1 MKLVIRNGK
10 LINPAGNINGKT
22 ALIIEDGIIT
32 EITENPDI
40 SGAEV
45 IDAEGMI
52 VAPGFIDIHV
62 HFREPGYE
70 HKEDILTGLN
80 AAAAG
85 GFTAVC
91 TMPNTN
97 PVPDNA
103 ETVKLMLEKAAKGN
117 GVKLYPVA
125 SATKGIKGIE
135 MSEPDELKK
144 AGAVALSD
152 DGRPVAD
159 TALLKKIMEKGRS
172 CGMKYVSHSEDLY
185 LAEGGQMNEGH
196 FSAVYGMKGISVV
209 GEASQIARDCMLAE
223 YLDVPLHISHVS
235 AKMSVDM
242 IRYFKSRG
250 VKVTCETA
258 PHYITLTDEAVR
270 KFGTNAKI
278 NPPLRT
284 ENDRLAMIEA
294 LKEGVIDAI
303 ATDHA
308 PHHQKE
314 KEVEFSSAPCGI
326 VGLETALPLVL
337 MLYHEGILT
346 IERVVELF
354 TAGYRIMGVPGGI
367 IEKGAIADITI
378 FDPDRQWTIDKD
390 RFMSKSRNT
399 PFHGFNVQGV
409 VFATI
414 ADGKIIYKRD
424 FR

>member
-1 MKLVIRNGK
+1 
-10 LINPAGNINGKT
+10 
-22 ALIIEDGIIT
+22 
-32 EITENPDI
+32 
-40 SGAEV
+40 
-45 IDAEGMI
+45 
-52 VAPGFIDIHV
+52 
-62 HFREPGYE
+62 
-70 HKEDILTGLN
+70 
-80 AAAAG
+80 
-85 GFTAVC
+85 
-91 TMPNTN
+91 
-97 PVPDNA
+97 
-103 ETVKLMLEKAAKGN
+103 
-117 GVKLYPVA
+117 
-125 SATKGIKGIE
+125 
-135 MSEPDELKK
+135 
-144 AGAVALSD
+144 GAVALSD

-185 LAEGGQMNEGH
+185 LAEGGQMNDGH
-196 FSAVYGMKGISVV
+196 FSTVYGMKGIPVV

-346 IERVVELF
+346 IERVVDLF

-399 PFHGFNVQGV
+399 PFHGFNVQGA

>member
-172 CGMKYVSHSEDLY
+172 CGMKYVSHSE
-185 LAEGGQMNEGH
+185 
-196 FSAVYGMKGISVV
+196 
-209 GEASQIARDCMLAE
+209 
-223 YLDVPLHISHVS
+223 
-235 AKMSVDM
+235 
-242 IRYFKSRG
+242 
-250 VKVTCETA
+250 
-258 PHYITLTDEAVR
+258 
-270 KFGTNAKI
+270 
-278 NPPLRT
+278 
-284 ENDRLAMIEA
+284 
-294 LKEGVIDAI
+294 
-303 ATDHA
+303 
-308 PHHQKE
+308 
-314 KEVEFSSAPCGI
+314 
-326 VGLETALPLVL
+326 
-337 MLYHEGILT
+337 
-346 IERVVELF
+346 
-354 TAGYRIMGVPGGI
+354 
-367 IEKGAIADITI
+367 
-378 FDPDRQWTIDKD
+378 
-390 RFMSKSRNT
+390 
-399 PFHGFNVQGV
+399 
-409 VFATI
+409 
-414 ADGKIIYKRD
+414 
-424 FR
+424 

>member
-1 MKLVIRNGK
+1 MKLVIKNGT
-10 LINPAGNINGKT
+10 LVNPAGNINGK
-22 ALIIEDGIIT
+22 ASLVIEDGIIT
-32 EITENPDI
+32 EITENPDL

-45 IDAEGMI
+45 IDAQGMI
-52 VAPGFIDIHV
+52 VSPGFIDIHV

-70 HKEDILTGLN
+70 HKEDIMTGLN

-97 PVPDNA
+97 PVPDNPS
-103 ETVKLMLEKAAKGN
+103 TVRYMLEKAQKGN
-117 GVKLYPVA
+117 GVRLYPVA
-125 SATKGIKGIE
+125 SATMGLKGCE
-135 MSEPDELKK
+135 MSDADELKK

-159 TALLKKIMEKGRS
+159 TALLGKIMEKGKS

-196 FSAVYGMKGISVV
+196 FSAVYGMKGIPVV
-209 GEASQIARDCMLAE
+209 GEASQIARDCMMAE
-223 YLDVPLHISHVS
+223 YLDAPLHISHVS
-235 AKMSVDM
+235 AEMSVDV
-242 IRYFKSRG
+242 IKYFKDRG

-258 PHYITLTDEAVR
+258 PHYLTLTDEAVG

-278 NPPLRT
+278 NPPLRS
-284 ENDRLAMIEA
+284 ENDRLAMIKG

-308 PHHQKE
+308 PHHLNE
-314 KEVEFSSAPCGI
+314 KGAEFSLAPCGI

-337 MLYHEGILT
+337 KLYHEGILT

-367 IEKGAIADITI
+367 IESGAVADITV
-378 FDPDRQWTIDKD
+378 FDADHRWTVNKNM
-390 RFMSKSRNT
+390 FFSKGRNT
-399 PFHGFNVQGV
+399 PFDGFRVKGAV
-409 VFATI
+409 CATI
-414 ADGKIIYKRD
+414 VNGKVVYRRD
-424 FR
+424 F

>member
-1 MKLVIRNGK
+1 
-10 LINPAGNINGKT
+10 
-22 ALIIEDGIIT
+22 
-32 EITENPDI
+32 
-40 SGAEV
+40 
-45 IDAEGMI
+45 
-52 VAPGFIDIHV
+52 
-62 HFREPGYE
+62 
-70 HKEDILTGLN
+70 
-80 AAAAG
+80 
-85 GFTAVC
+85 
-91 TMPNTN
+91 MPNTN

-185 LAEGGQMNEGH
+185 LAEGGQMNDGH
-196 FSAVYGMKGISVV
+196 FSTVYGMKGIPVV

-399 PFHGFNVQGV
+399 PFHGFNVQGA

>member
-1 MKLVIRNGK
+1 
-10 LINPAGNINGKT
+10 
-22 ALIIEDGIIT
+22 
-32 EITENPDI
+32 
-40 SGAEV
+40 
-45 IDAEGMI
+45 
-52 VAPGFIDIHV
+52 
-62 HFREPGYE
+62 
-70 HKEDILTGLN
+70 
-80 AAAAG
+80 
-85 GFTAVC
+85 
-91 TMPNTN
+91 
-97 PVPDNA
+97 
-103 ETVKLMLEKAAKGN
+103 
-117 GVKLYPVA
+117 
-125 SATKGIKGIE
+125 
-135 MSEPDELKK
+135 
-144 AGAVALSD
+144 
-152 DGRPVAD
+152 
-159 TALLKKIMEKGRS
+159 
-172 CGMKYVSHSEDLY
+172 
-185 LAEGGQMNEGH
+185 MNEGH

>member
-1 MKLVIRNGK
+1 MKLVIKNG
-10 LINPAGNINGKT
+10 IIVNPAGKINGKT
-22 ALIIEDGIIT
+22 SLVIEDGMIA
-32 EITENPDI
+32 EITENPDM

-45 IDAEGMI
+45 IDAQGMI

-85 GFTAVC
+85 GFTSVC

-103 ETVKLMLEKAAKGN
+103 ETVKLMIEKAAKGN
-117 GVKLYPVA
+117 GVRLYPVA
-125 SATKGIKGIE
+125 SATKGIKGVEI
-135 MSEPDELKK
+135 SDADELKK

-152 DGRPVAD
+152 DGRPVQN

-185 LAEGGQMNEGH
+185 LAEGGQMNEGR
-196 FSAVYGMKGISVV
+196 FSNAYGMKGIPVV

-399 PFHGFNVQGV
+399 PFHGFNVQGA